1 MDISTTHWST
11 KMRIDYNPKINC
23 LEVVC
28 NFAENSLIADLPNR
42 KWQRSRK
49 LWVANVLSQNINFLV
64 TKMVSN
70 TIPASCFTTGAL
82 EKIRE
87 LSKQFA
93 LPCDSLPFPDWYPF
107 KTKPFQHQLTA
118 LNQLWGIDRHAIFG
132 EMGTGKTKIAID
144 LNCARLMADT
154 IDCWV
159 ICCPNSIRDNWVD
172 ELNVHNPIS
181 GITTLVVA
189 SLTKAK
195 SQQLIDAAFRSR
207 QLIVIVGMES
217 LSSSYKDG
225 SAYNTLVAIIS
236 KRLYSITVD
245 ESHYIKNPDANRS
258 RNIEHLA
265 KSARYCEIMT
275 GTPIAQGI
283 LDLYQQFQTVNP
295 NIIGIGDHFSFRNRY
310 AQMGGYENRQVI
322 GYKNVD
328 ELMTIIKPFVFQC
341 TKQEVLDLPDKLYSK
356 RVVEM
361 TKEQSHVYKEISKGF
376 EVVVADLLGKGASVT
391 VIADQI
397 LTQYNALQQITG
409 GFINYDDMGE
419 DDCNQKRTRKTAWLV
434 EPSRNPKVRELMNI
448 VEEHYP
454 RPIIVW
460 AKFRNEI
467 AAIVE
472 ALEQGYGPGCVAE
485 YHGGIDNDQRKTNM
499 LNFKSGHCKFFVAN
513 QLVGGTGLTIN
524 EANVVVYFSNSLKL
538 VERIQSEDRNHRI
551 GQKND
556 VLYIDLLCKGTKDF
570 DILQAIKAKMDV
582 ANWVREQIAR

>member
-1 MDISTTHWST
+1 
-11 KMRIDYNPKINC
+11 MRIDYNPKTNC
-23 LEVVC
+23 LEIVC
-28 NFAENSLIADLPNR
+28 NFAENSVIADLPNR
-42 KWQRSRK
+42 KWQRSMKHWRCNC
-49 LWVANVLSQNINFLV
+49 LAQNVNFLME
-64 TKMVSN
+64 KIVSN
-70 TIPASCFTTGAL
+70 ILPTSCFTTHAL

-87 LSKQFA
+87 LHKQSVP
-93 LPCDSLPFPDWYPF
+93 PCDNLPFPNWYPF
-107 KTKPFQHQLTA
+107 KTKPFQHQLAA

-144 LNCARLMADT
+144 LNCARLMIDT

-159 ICCPNSIRDNWVD
+159 VCCPNSIRDNWVD
-172 ELNVHNPIS
+172 ELSVHSPVDV
-181 GITTLVVA
+181 TTLVIT
-189 SLTKAK
+189 SLTKPK

-225 SAYNTLVAIIS
+225 SAYNTLAAIIS

-328 ELMTIIKPFVFQC
+328 ELMSIIKPFVFQC
-341 TKQEVLDLPDKLYSK
+341 TKQEVLDLPEQLYSK

-361 TKEQSHVYKEISKGF
+361 TKEQSHTYKEISKGF
-376 EVVVADLLGKGASVT
+376 EVVIADLLGEGADVT
-391 VIADQI
+391 VVADQI

-419 DDCNQKRTRKTAWLV
+419 DDYNQKRTRKTAWLV
-434 EPSRNPKVRELMNI
+434 EPSKNPKIRELVNI

-454 RPIIVW
+454 RPLIIW

-472 ALEQGYGPGCVAE
+472 VLKHHYGDTSVAE
-485 YHGGIDNDQRKTNM
+485 YHGGVDNDQRKTNI
-499 LNFKSGHCKFFVAN
+499 LNFKSGNCKFFVAN

-538 VERIQSEDRNHRI
+538 VERIQSEARNHRI
-551 GQKND
+551 GQKHD
-556 VLYIDLLCKGTKDF
+556 VLYIDLLCKGTVDF
-570 DILQAIKAKMDV
+570 DIMRAIKSKMDV
-582 ANWVREQIAR
+582 ANYVREQMMSLK